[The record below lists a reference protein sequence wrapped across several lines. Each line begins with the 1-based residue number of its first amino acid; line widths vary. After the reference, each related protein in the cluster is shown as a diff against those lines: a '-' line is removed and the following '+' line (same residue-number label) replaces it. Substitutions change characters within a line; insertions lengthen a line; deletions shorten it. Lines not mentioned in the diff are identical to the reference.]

1 MSPYFA
7 PTRAGR
13 IGAIAAFAAGVALAP
28 ALPGCA
34 PQAKD
39 EPRPV
44 IFINIDQER
53 ARAAFA
59 RFAEAAES
67 LHVQERHNVRLEFAG
82 VRVWEPKNVAAEVAR
97 ALAKAPAALVT
108 PNSIGLTEAVR
119 KTTATPIVF
128 GTHEDPVDLRLARSL
143 VQRPANIAGI
153 SFSLPIEPK
162 MLELLLQA
170 APQARRIGFVVD
182 EGMADEPSFADFM
195 AGSARDYGIEW
206 VIVRVAALAR
216 LPQDLREAGP
226 VDAWFVTKADALEDR
241 PGEFVAA
248 LTATRRLAIYPSRA
262 MVEVGGP
269 LSYEAVFEDPLG
281 ALARQL
287 DRVLDGVK
295 PGSIPVERP
304 KRFVFAVNTAAARAL
319 GVRLPAELLAR
330 ADVVR

>member
-1 MSPYFA
+1 
-7 PTRAGR
+7 
-13 IGAIAAFAAGVALAP
+13 
-28 ALPGCA
+28 
-34 PQAKD
+34 
-39 EPRPV
+39 
-44 IFINIDQER
+44 
-53 ARAAFA
+53 
-59 RFAEAAES
+59 
-67 LHVQERHNVRLEFAG
+67 
-82 VRVWEPKNVAAEVAR
+82 
-97 ALAKAPAALVT
+97 
-108 PNSIGLTEAVR
+108 
-119 KTTATPIVF
+119 
-128 GTHEDPVDLRLARSL
+128 
-143 VQRPANIAGI
+143 
-153 SFSLPIEPK
+153 
-162 MLELLLQA
+162 
-170 APQARRIGFVVD
+170 
-182 EGMADEPSFADFM
+182 MADEPSFADFM